1 VSDPDPVRVGVV
13 GLGWWGGVLA
23 DAAGR
28 AGLEVTACFA
38 RTEASR
44 EEFAAVRGCYAA
56 SSLAELVA
64 SDDVEGVILTTPHSV
79 HAEHVEQIAAAGKH
93 VIVDKPFTL
102 TVAEARR
109 ALAATAAA
117 GTILMVGHQRRRQE
131 ANRRIKELI
140 DGGDIG
146 TPVVASSVYGVASG
160 YPATWRATRDE
171 TPLGA
176 MTGLGVHMIDTF
188 HYLLGPIER
197 VSAYSNEM
205 LEGEPLDHATG
216 LLLEFWTGAVG
227 SLVTTHFAPKVIQM
241 SVHGT
246 KGAAFNEDDGARL
259 FVQKISEGTRT
270 EVAFKRNDELVDQ
283 LVAFADAIRGTGPAE
298 PGGAEGMAVV
308 AVLEAAVASAESR
321 TAVEVAKFLPGDRYG

>member
-1 VSDPDPVRVGVV
+1 MSDPDPVRVGVV

-117 GTILMVGHQRRRQE
+117 G
-131 ANRRIKELI
+131 
-140 DGGDIG
+140 
-146 TPVVASSVYGVASG
+146 PS
-160 YPATWRATRDE
+160 
-171 TPLGA
+171 
-176 MTGLGVHMIDTF
+176 
-188 HYLLGPIER
+188 
-197 VSAYSNEM
+197 
-205 LEGEPLDHATG
+205 
-216 LLLEFWTGAVG
+216 
-227 SLVTTHFAPKVIQM
+227 
-241 SVHGT
+241 
-246 KGAAFNEDDGARL
+246 
-259 FVQKISEGTRT
+259 
-270 EVAFKRNDELVDQ
+270 
-283 LVAFADAIRGTGPAE
+283 
-298 PGGAEGMAVV
+298 
-308 AVLEAAVASAESR
+308 
-321 TAVEVAKFLPGDRYG
+321 